1 MIYGTIPG
9 VAKPVARMVMG
20 VDNQRDPG
28 AAAALFDDYVERG
41 GNCFDTARIYVDGQ
55 AEGLLGDYLAS
66 RGLRDKIVL
75 IGKGAHTPHC
85 TPAAARSQLERSLE
99 ALRTDRVDIY
109 FLHRDNPEVPV
120 GEFVDVL
127 DALHRE
133 GRIGVFG
140 GSNWSLE
147 RFRAANDYARRNGK
161 AGFTVLSNN
170 LALARMVQPV
180 WAGCVS
186 ARDPEWLRHLEE
198 SGTVLFAWSSTARGF
213 FTERGDPSRAAAEPE
228 IAHSWHAEDNFE
240 RRRRAIA
247 LAEAKGTS
255 PVQIAMAW
263 VLSQP
268 FATFALS
275 GPRTLD
281 ESRRNIEG
289 LSANLTE
296 AERDWLDLKRDQP

>member
-20 VDNQRDPG
+20 VDNQDDLAK
-28 AAAALFDDYVERG
+28 AAPLFDDYVERG
-41 GNCFDTARIYVDGQ
+41 GNCFDTARIYMRGGCE
-55 AEGLLGDYLAS
+55 ALFGEYLANS
-66 RGLRDKIVL
+66 GVRDSIVL
-75 IGKGAHTPHC
+75 IGKGAHTPNC
-85 TPAAARSQLERSLE
+85 TPEAARSQLEQSLE

-109 FLHRDNPEVPV
+109 FLHRDNPQVPV

-147 RFRAANDYARRNGK
+147 RFRAANDYARRTGK
-161 AGFTVLSNN
+161 TGFTVLSNN
-170 LALARMVQPV
+170 LALARMVEPV

-186 ARDPEWLRHLEE
+186 ARDPEWLGHLEE
-198 SGTVLFAWSSTARGF
+198 SGTALFAWSSTARGF
-213 FTERGDPSRAAAEPE
+213 FTERGDPSRAAEEAE
-228 IAHSWHAEDNFE
+228 IAKSWHAEDNFE

-247 LAEAKGTS
+247 LAEAKSTS

-289 LSANLTE
+289 LSVTLTE
-296 AERDWLDLKRDQP
+296 TERDWLDLKRDTP

>member
-9 VAKPVARMVMG
+9 VATPVARMVMG
-20 VDNQRDPG
+20 VDNQDDLTR
-28 AAAALFDDYVERG
+28 AAPLFDDYIERG
-41 GNCFDTARIYVDGQ
+41 GNCFDTARVYMRGGC
-55 AEGLLGDYLAS
+55 ETLFGEYLTKS
-66 RGLRDKIVL
+66 GVRDRIVL
-75 IGKGAHTPHC
+75 IGKGAHTPNC
-85 TPAAARSQLERSLE
+85 TPEAARSQLEQSLE

-109 FLHRDNPEVPV
+109 FLHRDNLEVPV

-147 RFRAANDYARRNGK
+147 RFRAANDYAKRTGK
-161 AGFTVLSNN
+161 TGFTVLSNN
-170 LALARMVQPV
+170 LALARMVEPV

-186 ARDPEWLRHLEE
+186 ARDPEWLRHLED
-198 SGTVLFAWSSTARGF
+198 SGTALFAWSSTARGF
-213 FTERGDPSRAAAEPE
+213 FTERGDPGLRDDAEMVRA
-228 IAHSWHAEDNFE
+228 WHAEDNFE

-247 LAEAKGTS
+247 LAAAKGTN

-275 GPRTLD
+275 GPRSIE

-289 LSANLTE
+289 LSADLTE
-296 AERDWLDLKRDQP
+296 AERDWLDLRRDTL

>member
-9 VAKPVARMVMG
+9 VARPVARMVMG
-20 VDNQRDPG
+20 VDNQRDLAQ
-28 AAAALFDDYVERG
+28 AAPLFDDYVERG
-41 GNCFDTARIYVDGQ
+41 GTVFDTARVYVGGN
-55 AEGLLGDYLAS
+55 AEGLLGEWLSS
-66 RGLRDKIVL
+66 RGVRDDIVL
-75 IGKGAHTPHC
+75 ICKGAHTPHC
-85 TPAAARSQLERSLE
+85 NPEAVRSQLAQSLE
-99 ALRTDRVDIY
+99 ALRTDRADLY

-127 DALHRE
+127 DELHRA

-147 RFRAANDYARRNGK
+147 RFKAANDYASRTGK

-170 LALARMVQPV
+170 LALARMINPV
-180 WAGCVS
+180 WAGCIS
-186 ARDPEWLRHLEE
+186 ARDPEWLDFLEQ
-198 SGTVLFAWSSTARGF
+198 SGTALFAWSSTARGF
-213 FTERGDPSRAAAEPE
+213 FTERGDPAKRDEAELVN
-228 IAHSWHAEDNFE
+228 AWYSEDNFE

-247 LAEAKGTS
+247 LAEAKGTD

-275 GPRTLD
+275 GPRSIE
-281 ESRRNIEG
+281 ESRRNIDG
-289 LSANLTE
+289 LSADLTE
-296 AERDWLDLKRDQP
+296 AERDWLDLKRDTL

>member
-9 VAKPVARMVMG
+9 VDKPVARMVMG

-41 GNCFDTARIYVDGQ
+41 GNCFDTARVYVEGQ

-66 RGLRDKIVL
+66 RGLRDRIVL
-75 IGKGAHTPHC
+75 IGKGAHTPNC
-85 TPAAARSQLERSLE
+85 TPAAARNQLERSLE

-147 RFRAANDYARRNGK
+147 RFRAANDYARRHGK
-161 AGFTVLSNN
+161 TGFTVLSNN

-180 WAGCVS
+180 WAGCIS
-186 ARDPEWLRHLEE
+186 ARDPEWLGHLEE
-198 SGTVLFAWSSTARGF
+198 SGTALFAWSSTARGF
-213 FTERGDPSRAAAEPE
+213 FTGRGDPGLRDDAEMVRA
-228 IAHSWHAEDNFE
+228 WHAEDNFE

-247 LAEAKGTS
+247 LAEARGTS

-289 LSANLTE
+289 LSADLTQ
-296 AERDWLDLKRDQP
+296 AERDWLDLKRDTP

>member
-20 VDNQRDPG
+20 VDNQREPG
-28 AAAALFDDYVERG
+28 PAAALFDDYVERG

-55 AEGLLGDYLAS
+55 AEGLLGDYLSS

-75 IGKGAHTPHC
+75 IGKGAHTPNC

-161 AGFTVLSNN
+161 TGFTVLSNN

-186 ARDPEWLRHLEE
+186 ARDPEWLGYLED
-198 SGTVLFAWSSTARGF
+198 SGTAIFAWSSTARGF
-213 FTERGDPSRAAAEPE
+213 FTGRGDPGLRDDAEMVRA
-228 IAHSWHAEDNFE
+228 WHAEDNFE

-268 FATFALS
+268 FAIFALS

-289 LSANLTE
+289 LSAALTQ
-296 AERDWLDLKRDQP
+296 AERDWLDLKRDTP

>member
-28 AAAALFDDYVERG
+28 AAAALFDDYIERG

-55 AEGLLGDYLAS
+55 AEGLLGDYLSS
-66 RGLRDKIVL
+66 RGLRDRIVL
-75 IGKGAHTPHC
+75 IGKGAHTPNC
-85 TPAAARSQLERSLE
+85 TPEKARSQLEQSLE

-186 ARDPEWLRHLEE
+186 ARDPEWLGHLEE
-198 SGTVLFAWSSTARGF
+198 SGTALFAWSSTARGF
-213 FTERGDPSRAAAEPE
+213 FTERGDPGLRDDAEMVRA
-228 IAHSWHAEDNFE
+228 WHAEDNFE

-289 LSANLTE
+289 LSAALTQ
-296 AERDWLDLKRDQP
+296 AERDWLDLKRDTP